1 MERTGTITA
10 VSGDTLE
17 VTFCRPGD
25 CEKCHACIGGEKKHV
40 LLVKGEGH
48 VGDAAVVSLP
58 EQTIVKASA
67 LAYLLPLAG
76 LFIGML
82 LGALVAPQSE
92 TAGSAIGGVIGL
104 ADKPVLVDFWA
115 TWCGPCRMLAPVVE
129 EVSAAHADDVVVGKV
144 DVDKCPELAQ
154 QFGVMSI
161 PTLILFKDGQ
171 VVDTLVGYHPKA
183 ALEDLIKK
191 AL

>member
-1 MERTGTITA
+1 MCFYGQGTYEQRIFF
-10 VSGDTLE
+10 
-17 VTFCRPGD
+17 FCEAGQARF
-25 CEKCHACIGGEKKHV
+25 GG
-40 LLVKGEGH
+40 
-48 VGDAAVVSLP
+48 
-58 EQTIVKASA
+58 
-67 LAYLLPLAG
+67 
-76 LFIGML
+76 L
-82 LGALVAPQSE
+82 LGN
-92 TAGSAIGGVIGL
+92 
-104 ADKPVLVDFWA
+104 
-115 TWCGPCRMLAPVVE
+115 VVE